1 MVFCLFFFGA
11 VCIPKLYGEKEFF
24 VIFTSLSS
32 SQLSA
37 QKESGLISLGRK
49 LMLVEFQSWIE
60 ILVIV
65 NLNPALLPNKLKT
78 LIIWYSEIKT
88 IKYY

>member
-24 VIFTSLSS
+24 VIFILLSS

-49 LMLVEFQSWIE
+49 LVLVEFQS
-60 ILVIV
+60 
-65 NLNPALLPNKLKT
+65 
-78 LIIWYSEIKT
+78 
-88 IKYY
+88 